1 MKLSRIG
8 GSCPACRSSKD
19 ANYCLGVG
27 GRRRAVMMGFGLTLL
42 LVVALAFGAVALKAS
57 SSSEHDVDDCVFS
70 LVCGVAH
77 GPLAVCNS
85 VCGHP
90 HLVPPVTIAAGLVVV
105 VAAFVIVAAS
115 RRSAFVVRLGRR
127 LDRPPQLLV

>member
-1 MKLSRIG
+1 MSA
-8 GSCPACRSSKD
+8 PPECRSVRVT
-19 ANYCLGVG
+19 NYRFVVG
-27 GRRRAVMMGFGLTLL
+27 RGSRGLMVGFGLTLL
-42 LVVALAFGAVALKAS
+42 LVVALTFAPIVPDASGATGHRVDNCAS
-57 SSSEHDVDDCVFS
+57 S
-70 LVCGVAH
+70 LVCGAAH

-105 VAAFVIVAAS
+105 VAAFVIAAAS
-115 RRSAFVVRLGRR
+115 RRSAFVLRLGRR